1 VTLGYLYAI
10 LAAIGWGL
18 VYALEQRL
26 LTHFSPALVLF
37 MNSVCAIVMLAPFL
51 LTRLNDFSTLA
62 RPGGSVWLLLG
73 VSLLAAVTNLLIL
86 NSIKELNAPIAAI
99 IEVSYPLFVI
109 IASYFL
115 FGFRPSP
122 QLLLGAAL
130 VIAGVLVITY
140 SST

>member
-1 VTLGYLYAI
+1 VALGYVYAI

-73 VSLLAAVTNLLIL
+73 VSLLVAVTNLLIL

-130 VIAGVLVITY
+130 IIAGVLVITN